1 MKMPIIIKQLAFRT
15 GAIFLV
21 KSIGALARIPLF
33 RMLGAE
39 GVGLYQMAYAVYG
52 LLLTVATGG
61 IPMALSLS
69 TARNR
74 QQGLALF
81 KTAAILVVILG
92 FIFGWGT
99 SYAAPF
105 LASLLGD
112 RQLEVAIRC
121 LAPAVLVVP
130 LLMLVRGL
138 LQGIEKYEQIALSE
152 IIEQLFRVAAM
163 LILVFLLI
171 SKGTAAAVGGAMLGA
186 FAGAVAA
193 LVYLVV
199 LLSFYA
205 GKSNKEKSW
214 GGTGQAAQ
222 TSLYALLYASTA
234 ILLTRLI
241 VPVSDFFDAL
251 IIPHRLHDAGLT
263 VAQATSVFGIVSGM
277 AVSLVYI
284 PTIFSA
290 GLSHILSS
298 KITLDYK
305 QKKEARFR
313 IQSRHALKAVW
324 LWGWASA
331 FIFFYYADKL
341 SLLVYGTSSAASA
354 IRWLC
359 LGTLFAGIRELTTT
373 LLWAIDKKKETVIGL
388 LAGTVCSIVLAYFLV
403 CIPGFGNAGISLAT
417 LSVDLVAAIWNVHCL
432 LKKHKAILPLGFFV
446 KEPFLLVICACSCLF
461 LARSIA
467 VLIHAGIYAEWAVE
481 ICICGILIAAYIFL
495 RFWLTKEG

>member
-1 MKMPIIIKQLAFRT
+1 MKMPIIVKQLAFRT

-33 RMLGAE
+33 RMLGPE

-52 LLLTVATGG
+52 LILTVATGG

-74 QQGLALF
+74 QHGLALF
-81 KTAAILVVILG
+81 KTAAFLVVILG

-99 SYAAPF
+99 SYAAPY

-112 RQLEVAIRC
+112 RRLAVAIRC

-130 LLMLVRGL
+130 LLMLVRGV

-152 IIEQLFRVAAM
+152 IIEQIFRVIAM
-163 LILVFLLI
+163 LVLVFLLI
-171 SKGTAAAVGGAMLGA
+171 HKGTAAAVGGAMLGA

-199 LLSFYA
+199 LLGIYA
-205 GKSNKEKSW
+205 RKTNQEKQW
-214 GGTGQAAQ
+214 AGEGQAAK
-222 TSLYALLYASTA
+222 TGLFALLYASTA
-234 ILLTRLI
+234 FLLTRLI

-251 IIPHRLHDAGLT
+251 IIPHRLQDGGLT

-290 GLSHILSS
+290 ALSHILSS

-305 QKKEARFR
+305 QKKETRFR
-313 IQSRHALKAVW
+313 LQSRHALKAVW

-331 FIFFYYADKL
+331 FVFFYYADKL
-341 SLLVYGTSSAASA
+341 SLLIYGTSTAASA

-359 LGTLFAGIRELTTT
+359 LGTLFAGVRELTTT
-373 LLWAIDKKKETVIGL
+373 LLWAIDRKKETIVGL
-388 LAGTVCSIVLAYFLV
+388 LAGTICSIVLAYFLV
-403 CIPGFGNAGISLAT
+403 CIPGFGISGISIAT
-417 LSVDLVAAIWNVHCL
+417 LSVDLVAALWNIHCI
-432 LKKHKAILPLGFFV
+432 LKEHRAIFPLGFFV
-446 KEPFLLVICACSCLF
+446 KEPFFLMVFAVICLF
-461 LARSIA
+461 LASTIP
-467 VLIHAGIYAEWAVE
+467 VVVHASMYAEWAVE
-481 ICICGILIAAYIFL
+481 IGLCSILLGAYIFL
-495 RFWLTKEG
+495 RFWSTKEG